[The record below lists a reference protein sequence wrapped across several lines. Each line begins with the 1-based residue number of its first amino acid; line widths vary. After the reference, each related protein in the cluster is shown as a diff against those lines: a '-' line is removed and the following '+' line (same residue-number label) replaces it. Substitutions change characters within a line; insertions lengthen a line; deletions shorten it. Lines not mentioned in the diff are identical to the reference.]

1 MVIKGDGI
9 LVTGVTGTLGGKV
22 KVSFNNSSF
31 LGYKDLVCL
40 SLKKIPQTG
49 LINQTM
55 DLISVKPVK

>member
-1 MVIKGDGI
+1 MNIKGKRI
-9 LVTGVTGTLGGKV
+9 LVTGVTGTLGENIRQP
-22 KVSFNNSSF
+22 FNNSSF